1 MVPFP
6 TRAFV
11 QNEFFTTVASV
22 FTFIFSFSFLYPA
35 SRLLRAEEYYNF
47 TVDQGSR
54 NLKDASSA
62 AALHGPVS
70 HETLTRSAAM
80 VVSRSGDGG
89 PVSSPDSCPKASSAA
104 SGFLSAMM

>member
-1 MVPFP
+1 M
-6 TRAFV
+6 
-11 QNEFFTTVASV
+11 
-22 FTFIFSFSFLYPA
+22 SFKLPGD
-35 SRLLRAEEYYNF
+35 SRVLLVRVELAADSSGCTAYYYCFHVLRAEEYYNF
-47 TVDQGSR
+47 IVDQGSR

-89 PVSSPDSCPKASSAA
+89 PVSSPDSCPKAS
-104 SGFLSAMM
+104 

>member
-35 SRLLRAEEYYNF
+35 SRLLRGVVYEKEAKIREGMYVSLRGSGASEE
-47 TVDQGSR
+47 G
-54 NLKDASSA
+54 A
-62 AALHGPVS
+62 
-70 HETLTRSAAM
+70 
-80 VVSRSGDGG
+80 
-89 PVSSPDSCPKASSAA
+89 
-104 SGFLSAMM
+104 

>member
-1 MVPFP
+1 M
-6 TRAFV
+6 
-11 QNEFFTTVASV
+11 
-22 FTFIFSFSFLYPA
+22 SFKLPGD
-35 SRLLRAEEYYNF
+35 SRVLLVRVELAAYSCTAYYYCCHVLRAEVYYNF

-54 NLKDASSA
+54 NLKDASSTA
-62 AALHGPVS
+62 ALRLHGPMS

>member
-1 MVPFP
+1 M
-6 TRAFV
+6 
-11 QNEFFTTVASV
+11 
-22 FTFIFSFSFLYPA
+22 SFKLPGD
-35 SRLLRAEEYYNF
+35 SRVLLVRVELAAYSSGCTAYYYCFHVLRAEEYYNF

-89 PVSSPDSCPKASSAA
+89 PVSSPDSCPKAS
-104 SGFLSAMM
+104 

>member
-35 SRLLRAEEYYNF
+35 SRLLRGVVYEKEAKIREGMYNVCV
-47 TVDQGSR
+47 TER
-54 NLKDASSA
+54 KWC
-62 AALHGPVS
+62 
-70 HETLTRSAAM
+70 E
-80 VVSRSGDGG
+80 
-89 PVSSPDSCPKASSAA
+89 
-104 SGFLSAMM
+104 